1 LTRSICYFVILIIG
15 ILEKVKNML
24 EKNKFKSNN
33 IDDNYH
39 EINYYNGV
47 WTKVGSLYVGI

>member
-1 LTRSICYFVILIIG
+1 M
-15 ILEKVKNML
+15 EKVKNML